1 MRASMR
7 WNLRL
12 LMCAALVAS
21 LCAGLGAAA
30 PQELSA
36 RLKSQVL
43 ERYRV
48 LPLSDGIV
56 LAPRHGSGASIE
68 LNDRGI
74 AIDGTAV
81 TGREL
86 RERLGKDADL
96 ILQLSYV
103 DPAALRAAFGG
114 EAPAT
119 PAPPE
124 ATPAPAPSEPPAATT
139 PPTVAPEPVPA
150 PPEPPPS
157 PKRMRHGAKVTFL
170 RSITVDEDEE
180 VTDAVVAIGGN
191 VEVNGHV
198 REDVVAVLGSVRL
211 GPHAVVDG
219 SVTSVGGRV
228 DHSSGAEV
236 HGEIN
241 EVAIGHDGEKPF
253 RFVPFWVPGMGHDVV
268 SGSVRLFGTLL
279 RIALVLLLA
288 LIIVVAAQTPVDRI
302 ARRAGDDAL
311 LSGFVGLLFQ
321 VLVVPLTVL
330 VVVVLAIS
338 IIGIP
343 LLVLV
348 PFALLA
354 LFFGV
359 LLGFVGVARRVGEWV
374 APSRGALVGTTV
386 GVVIIAAGTILA
398 RLVWLLPAPVG
409 VIAFIVAVA
418 GFFMEYVAW
427 TVGIGAM
434 LLTRFGTRGPGMEPF
449 DRPTIVPPIPAL
461 DSELRSE
468 L

>member
-1 MRASMR
+1 
-7 WNLRL
+7 
-12 LMCAALVAS
+12 
-21 LCAGLGAAA
+21 
-30 PQELSA
+30 
-36 RLKSQVL
+36 
-43 ERYRV
+43 
-48 LPLSDGIV
+48 
-56 LAPRHGSGASIE
+56 
-68 LNDRGI
+68 
-74 AIDGTAV
+74 
-81 TGREL
+81 
-86 RERLGKDADL
+86 
-96 ILQLSYV
+96 
-103 DPAALRAAFGG
+103 
-114 EAPAT
+114 
-119 PAPPE
+119 
-124 ATPAPAPSEPPAATT
+124 
-139 PPTVAPEPVPA
+139 
-150 PPEPPPS
+150 
-157 PKRMRHGAKVTFL
+157 
-170 RSITVDEDEE
+170 
-180 VTDAVVAIGGN
+180 
-191 VEVNGHV
+191 
-198 REDVVAVLGSVRL
+198 
-211 GPHAVVDG
+211 VDG

-228 DHSSGAEV
+228 EHESGAEV
-236 HGEIN
+236 RGEIN

-253 RFVPFWVPGMGHDVV
+253 RFVPFWVPGIGHDVM

-288 LIIVVAAQTPVDRI
+288 LIIVVAAQLPVDRI
-302 ARRAGDDAL
+302 ARKAGDDAL

-359 LLGFVGVARRVGEWV
+359 LLGFVGVARRVGEWI
-374 APSRGALVGTTV
+374 APAKGALVGTAV

-409 VIAFIVAVA
+409 AIAFIVAVA

-434 LLTRFGTRGPGMEPF
+434 LLTRFGTRGPGMERF
-449 DRPTIVPPIPAL
+449 DTPTVVPPIPTL
-461 DSELRSE
+461 DSELRGE